1 MTRNK
6 NPRQGGEEPEVL
18 TLFFILQGVTQLLHS
33 YVACVETRAVFI
45 SYAVRRDERGGI
57 Q

>member
-45 SYAVRRDERGGI
+45 SYAVRRDERGRI